1 MLAGD
6 CPGWH
11 EILVPPGTF
20 CPGSTTGMGGIWCH
34 CQRLPI
40 RGGTTVFGWIFEFEI
55 IIIDRMSPLS

>member
-20 CPGSTTGMGGIWCH
+20 CPGSTTGIG
-34 CQRLPI
+34 
-40 RGGTTVFGWIFEFEI
+40 VEFGAIAKGSQFMESLLYLVGYLNL
-55 IIIDRMSPLS
+55 RS